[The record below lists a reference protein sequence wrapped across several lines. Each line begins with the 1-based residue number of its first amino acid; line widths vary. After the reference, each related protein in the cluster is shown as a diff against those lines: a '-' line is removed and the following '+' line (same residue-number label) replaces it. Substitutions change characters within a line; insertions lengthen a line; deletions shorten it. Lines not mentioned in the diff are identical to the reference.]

1 MSDLAINISWEFF
14 LGIIGSIIALAYYA
28 SGRFARLETNFDWL
42 AEAVR
47 DLTVKAENISAK
59 LFDAGSPVALT
70 YAGRRFLEKSGL
82 KSYIDARKTELVAQI
97 HGTQP
102 LDPYSVQESAFRL
115 LAEASLDETSK
126 QQLNR
131 FAFESGISTDLLRRV
146 GAIYLR
152 DIAAEAR

>member
-14 LGIIGSIIALAYYA
+14 FGIIGSIIALAYYA
-28 SGRFARLETNFDWL
+28 NGRFTRLETNFDWL
-42 AEAVR
+42 ADAIR
-47 DLTVKAENISAK
+47 DLTIKAENISAK

-70 YAGRRFLEKSGL
+70 YAGRRLLERSGL
-82 KSYIDARKTELVAQI
+82 KSYIDARKTQLISQLHAR
-97 HGTQP
+97 QP
-102 LDPYSVQESAFRL
+102 LDLYSVQESAFRL
-115 LAEASLDETSK
+115 WASASLDEASK

-152 DIAAEAR
+152 DIAAEAH